1 MTLKQFAAKI
11 FASLVVR
18 QTNAWAAKPV
28 ATQKAVLATLLK
40 QAQNTQFGKDHDFKA
55 IKTHQDFIER
65 VPIRDYEDL
74 KGYVKKA
81 VSGASDILWPGRHLI
96 LPRPQAPLLGSSI
109 FQ

>member
-81 VSGASDILWPGRHLI
+81 VSGA
-96 LPRPQAPLLGSSI
+96 
-109 FQ
+109 